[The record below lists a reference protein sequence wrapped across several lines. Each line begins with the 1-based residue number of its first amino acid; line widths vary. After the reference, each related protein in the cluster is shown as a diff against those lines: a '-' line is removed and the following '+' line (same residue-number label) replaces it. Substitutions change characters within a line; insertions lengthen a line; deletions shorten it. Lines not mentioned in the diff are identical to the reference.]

1 MSLFIARLESY
12 KHCRHP
18 ITFVIMG
25 LVIGLLW
32 LFFYR
37 LLVDYLTL
45 MQNALVQGSRHAS
58 LSLEVVKPFFSWS
71 VVVLAFVLPLFT
83 TQAFSVEFQQNTFQ
97 LWSAHRV
104 RPLQLVIGKYL
115 SILGITLCIL
125 CAMLVMIF
133 TLQIEAAL
141 DWGMVIGGS
150 VTVIGISSSLISFGL
165 FISSLVTIPIL
176 AITMAVIGNL
186 MWLLIEW
193 LSPFSHSFFPMND
206 ISLLGHSFHL
216 LHGDFQSFD
225 LLFYLLF
232 SAFWLSMSTRL
243 IAYKMKRVPR

>member
-18 ITFVIMG
+18 ITFVIMA

-71 VVVLAFVLPLFT
+71 VVVLAFILPLFT
-83 TQAFSVEFQQNTFQ
+83 THAFSVEFQQNTFQ
-97 LWSAHRV
+97 LWASHRV
-104 RPLQLVIGKYL
+104 SPLQLVLGKYL
-115 SILGITLCIL
+115 SLLGVAACFL

-133 TLQIEAAL
+133 TLQIEASL
-141 DWGMVIGGS
+141 DWGMVMGGCIA
-150 VTVIGISSSLISFGL
+150 VIGISSSLISFGL
-165 FISSLVTIPIL
+165 FISCLVTLPIL
-176 AITMAVIGNL
+176 AIGITVIGNL
-186 MWLLIEW
+186 LWLLIEW
-193 LSPFSHSFFPMND
+193 LSPFSHSFLPTHD
-206 ISLLGHSFHL
+206 LSLLGHSFHL
-216 LHGDFQSFD
+216 LHGHFQSVD

-232 SAFWLSMSTRL
+232 SAFWLCMSVRL
-243 IAYKMKRVPR
+243 VTYKMKRVPR